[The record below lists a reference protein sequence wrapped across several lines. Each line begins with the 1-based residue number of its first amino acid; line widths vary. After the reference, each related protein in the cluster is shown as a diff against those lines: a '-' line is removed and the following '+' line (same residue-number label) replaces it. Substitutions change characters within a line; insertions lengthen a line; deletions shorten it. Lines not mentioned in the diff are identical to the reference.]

1 MVLRIELCIL
11 IVHEQLD
18 DLSRALTDFHSLQ
31 APQFEFSKTTSTT
44 PDGTPPLTQMS
55 GRGDVLK
62 SKLAQPSSQDSRL
75 PEKTLPES
83 LHPRAVPKSLRIDM
97 VDA

>member
-1 MVLRIELCIL
+1 VILRIELCIL

-44 PDGTPPLTQMS
+44 PDGTPPLMQMS
-55 GRGDVLK
+55 AGGDIHK
-62 SKLAQPSSQDSRL
+62 SKLVQPSSRDSEQDL
-75 PEKTLPES
+75 KNFPES
-83 LHPRAVPKSLRIDM
+83 LNPRAVPKSLRID
-97 VDA
+97 VGNA